1 MKPLRLFLIL
11 CAFVVSVVACSEI
24 KTTPD
29 QEVLLLPTAKV
40 PPIAEIDSAIA
51 RWGNSHTAR
60 YFVELDEQTQEKRWI
75 VRLIVA
81 DGVIRTAQRLV
92 MDADGNWGEP
102 MNLAPEEA
110 QAYTVDAILE
120 RVRKDALGNGPA
132 PVDLEAF
139 FDPSLGYPNAVHAEA
154 LPVYTED
161 GNLLLDRQYSYDLA
175 VKVKA
180 LLEDTFVV
188 DKDPIFTYIQS
199 GGLQASC
206 DTSRIFPDGSA
217 AYTDDC
223 RGKAFQLTL
232 PTSLQAA
239 LDSLRSSF
247 ASLDDLRVESDQA
260 KRLIILG
267 TGEGTPDAA
276 NSDAAWALANEIHE
290 ILSEPLGLGLTM
302 VYLSNGDLIGFDVLN
317 KNLIPADLRA
327 SGKLHGALLS
337 PDGKALAY
345 SDDRGLSILE
355 LGTGK
360 VTSILN
366 ITEGGYYLPRA
377 WSGSN
382 NILVTKV
389 SNTGGELSEHGWV
402 STEEKVWRTLPL
414 PESTTSYGCDN
425 GVAWSPTSTQLAI
438 SGLGYAHPCNMS
450 PGLTVVDIQAG
461 TAQRIVAP
469 AIKIGDES
477 GGTVTA
483 GAHSP
488 AWSMDGA
495 WIAFGLDQD
504 ALAPLTFPTRLYRVR
519 PDGSDLTPITNNS
532 QGIAA
537 YPLWASDGSLYYS
550 LSGESAE
557 TDGIYHYI
565 PAENRHDLIIPGSNI
580 IPLSISTDGEFLV
593 YAEDGMLRIWS
604 FRLGEVYGEVSGQDG
619 VTPSFVGWVKSGE

>member
-92 MDADGNWGEP
+92 MDAEGNWGEP